1 MNLSEL
7 FRNQVVTA
15 EPQESVR
22 SVAQKMKSGGVGAV
36 VVVQAG
42 KVVGIVTD
50 RDLVVRAIAGTGS
63 IDSPVAD
70 IMTPE
75 VVTIWDDQGVF
86 NATQYIR
93 GRKIRR
99 IPIVDRQEKLV
110 GMLSADDL
118 FALLARE
125 TLNVAEGLEPAL
137 GSRV

>member
-7 FRNQVVTA
+7 FRSQVVTA

-36 VVVQAG
+36 VVVQTG

-50 RDLVVRAIAGTGS
+50 RDLVIRAIAGVGS
-63 IDSPVAD
+63 VDGPVAD
-70 IMTPE
+70 VMTRD

>member
-22 SVAQKMKSGGVGAV
+22 SVAQKMKSGEVGAV
-36 VVVQAG
+36 VIVQAG

-50 RDLVVRAIAGTGS
+50 RDLVVRAIAGAGS
-63 IDSPVAD
+63 IDGPVAD
-70 IMTPE
+70 VMSRD

-86 NATQYIR
+86 NATQYVR

-99 IPIVDRQEKLV
+99 IPIVDRQEKLI